1 MRSLKI
7 AIIDINKTRSTKL
20 QSTVDIA
27 ALTIFSFSK
36 LEMLCFVSLYFALLL
51 TATRPESI
59 APVSLHCFYYDSAKF
74 NSILRNLGY

>member
-1 MRSLKI
+1 LRSLKI

-36 LEMLCFVSLYFALLL
+36 LEMLCFVSLFALLL

-59 APVSLHCFYYDSAKF
+59 DPVSLHCFYYDSAKF
-74 NSILRNLGY
+74 NSILRNLEY